1 MADVGHSQETPP
13 PTPVGDREPTPQPP
27 SAGSAAAA
35 DERATAAPA
44 PPAKSGQSILK
55 AESGGRGIHAEAPID
70 STARRDGAAPS
81 AGNGPA
87 AASQPRAAE
96 APAPATLR
104 LTPEEARNVFASVR
118 GYRSDELPVC
128 HYIYR
133 PGATLPLDFL
143 AAQPAD
149 TPVPVDVIVPLE
161 FFTIFNPALPRRQ
174 LWGDGTYTADSD
186 LVAVLVHL
194 GYLAPLLYYIVPPGA
209 YPYTDRV
216 LFGRAAEHDQEY
228 ASRMPSMMEGLGIGQ
243 WGDHG
248 HVAASSGALNGV
260 RPASAP
266 DAAGAAG
273 ALAGDLRSTAGA
285 REVVVRLQLRRVDG
299 GTSKLYPGV
308 FRNEIGSRRWWH
320 APSERESAAPFA
332 EWTVVQVSSL
342 REPSADLYAVRHPMD
357 FVIQHL
363 LTTAREPVQPLHAT
377 AQLFSQHFIPFSDAL
392 VLRSPIMQA
401 ACAAPTPTSAAAA
414 AAAAASALPPGMAA
428 MGAPAFEAAKRR
440 RIALIPEATLRFNLS
455 NEPCLAYA
463 WSVVADRAVRREWRL
478 TARLMHEVLYLETR
492 QRRRYELG
500 LVRKRNAKHKMYR
513 FAEVL
518 QPARTDRAATAAAGV
533 PLPLTA
539 VRIPPEL
546 AAATD
551 GTGVVRWSEVAFG
564 ERQVWIKG
572 VRFDAVLNAFY
583 MARTDEEETR
593 TEEERRQEK
602 SFAEE
607 EEEEPE
613 EEEEEEESKM
623 DVDEDTDESDDD
635 DEEEEEEEEEEEDE
649 GETGGRAG
657 DAGRSDEEDSDGGY
671 GPEGSGKGTSRAK
684 CPVSS

>member
-1 MADVGHSQETPP
+1 MADAGHPQETPP
-13 PTPVGDREPTPQPP
+13 PTPVGDREPTPLPP
-27 SAGSAAAA
+27 SVSSAAAA
-35 DERATAAPA
+35 DETATAAPA
-44 PPAKSGQSILK
+44 PPATPSQPISN
-55 AESGGRGIHAEAPID
+55 AEAGGRGIHAEAPVD
-70 STARRDGAAPS
+70 SNARRDGAAPS

-87 AASQPRAAE
+87 ATSQPRAAE
-96 APAPATLR
+96 APAPAALR

-118 GYRSDELPVC
+118 GYRSDELPVR

-228 ASRMPSMMEGLGIGQ
+228 ASRLPGMMEGLGIGQ
-243 WGDHG
+243 WGDRG
-248 HVAASSGALNGV
+248 HVSVSSGALNGV
-260 RPASAP
+260 RPAGAT

-273 ALAGDLRSTAGA
+273 ALAGDLRSTAGT

-377 AQLFSQHFIPFSDAL
+377 AQLFTQHFIPFSDAL
-392 VLRSPIMQA
+392 ALRSPIMQA
-401 ACAAPTPTSAAAA
+401 ACAAPTPTSAA

-533 PLPLTA
+533 PLPPSA

-546 AAATD
+546 AAVTD

-564 ERQVWIKG
+564 ERQVWVKG

-593 TEEERRQEK
+593 TEEEQQRQEK
-602 SFAEE
+602 RFAEE
-607 EEEEPE
+607 EEEEP

-623 DVDEDTDESDDD
+623 DVDEDTDESDGD
-635 DEEEEEEEEEEEDE
+635 DEGDEETER
-649 GETGGRAG
+649 RAG
-657 DAGRSDEEDSDGGY
+657 DAGR
-671 GPEGSGKGTSRAK
+671 TR
-684 CPVSS
+684 